1 MRLELK
7 LLGLLC
13 WAVLAAGRGVIST
26 NSIPETPLVGTE
38 SAQISALPELPRIF
52 LDTTYIQPPGRVLNV
67 SEGENLQTAINEAKP
82 GDVIALQPGAKFI
95 GNFTLTVK
103 PSNGSNSPQDWIVI
117 RSAVPDSCLP
127 APGTRITPEFERLL
141 PKIISPDGGAAIGTD
156 EGAHHYRLIGLEI
169 GIVPEQD
176 YNVGLVRLGNGSSLQ
191 NLLDVVPHD
200 LIIDRCYIHG
210 NNLVGVARG
219 VALNSARTSIIDSYI
234 SEIHGLGFDT
244 QAICGWNGPGPFK
257 IVNNYLEASGENLM
271 FGGSDPSIP
280 NLVPADIEV
289 RGNYFHKPMRWKV
302 GSPEY
307 EGSHWTVKN
316 LLELKLVERILI
328 EGNIL
333 DNNWAD
339 AQTGFALVFKSVN
352 QDGTAPWSVTSDVT
366 FINNIVRNSYAGI
379 NLLGRDESQPGQL
392 MKRLLIR
399 NNLFEAIDGTR
410 FGGPPGIFL
419 QISNVPDVIVD
430 HNTVLHTGHVISTYG
445 ERSPGFVYTNNLSA
459 HNEYG
464 VKGDGHGTG
473 NDTLQAYFPD
483 VVFSNNVL
491 AGGASNAYPD
501 HNYFPPSLNDVK
513 FISETDQIY
522 RLATIS
528 PYVNAGEDGKDL
540 GCDFDTLGRSV
551 SKLLNGGLRTRNSI
565 FPNTFCG
572 RIPSPQTTARLGSR

>member
-1 MRLELK
+1 MK

-13 WAVLAAGRGVIST
+13 WAVLAAGKGVNST
-26 NSIPETPLVGTE
+26 YSITEKPLAETGD
-38 SAQISALPELPRIF
+38 AQISAAPELPRLF
-52 LDTTYIQPPGRVLNV
+52 LDTAYAPPPGRVINV
-67 SEGENLQTAINEAKP
+67 SEGENLQSAINEAKP

-103 PSNGSNSPQDWIVI
+103 SSSGSNTPQDWIVI
-117 RSAVPDSCLP
+117 RTAIPDSCLP
-127 APGTRITPEFERLL
+127 APGTRITPQFERLL
-141 PKIISPDGGAAIGTD
+141 PKIISPNGGAAIGTV
-156 EGAHHYRLIGLEI
+156 EGAHHYRLIGLEV
-169 GIVPEQD
+169 GIAPEVD
-176 YNVGLVRLGNGSSLQ
+176 YNVGLVRLGDGSSQQ
-191 NLLDVVPHD
+191 NMLDVVPHD
-200 LIIDRCYIHG
+200 LILDRCYIHG
-210 NNLVGVARG
+210 NKLGGVARG
-219 VALNSARTSIIDSYI
+219 VALNSARSAVIDSYI

-257 IVNNYLEASGENLM
+257 ITNNYLEAAGENLM
-271 FGGSDPSIP
+271 FGGSDPFIP

-289 RGNYFHKPMRWKV
+289 RGNYFYKPLRWKA
-302 GSPEY
+302 GAPEY

-316 LLELKLVERILI
+316 LLELKLVSRILI

-333 DNNWAD
+333 ENNWAD

-379 NLLGRDESQPGQL
+379 NLLGRDDSQPGQL
-392 MKRLLIR
+392 MRRLLIR

-410 FGGPPGIFL
+410 FGGLPGIFL
-419 QISNVPDVIVD
+419 QISNAPDVTVD

-445 ERSPGFVYTNNLSA
+445 ETSPGFVYTNNLSA

-473 NDTLQAYFPD
+473 NDTLQAYFPEI
-483 VVFSNNVL
+483 VFSNNVL
-491 AGGASNAYPD
+491 AGGSSIAYPT
-501 HNYFPPSLNDVK
+501 HNYFPSSLDDVR
-513 FISETDQIY
+513 FISGPEQIY

-540 GCDFDTLGRSV
+540 GCDFDALGRSV
-551 SKLLNGGLRTRNSI
+551 SKIINGGLLNHNVI
-565 FPNTFCG
+565 IPNTFCG
-572 RIPSPQTTARLGSR
+572 RSPSVQMAERVIFK